1 MRVAARPHL
10 YDPLPDLPVLNGTQC
25 ARCGRVYFPPIG
37 VGCEICGAH
46 AEDLQ
51 PATVAATGRIHALAQ
66 VHLHH
71 GAPETPFTIAEIT
84 LDAGPLIRAMVHPES
99 PPLSIGARVTARWN
113 AVGADHA
120 GAPIVEPAFTLD
132 QPAASAPTP
141 AADQNGAAS

>member
-37 VGCEICGAH
+37 VGCEICGAP
-46 AEDLQ
+46 AEDLL
-51 PATVAATGRIHALAQ
+51 PTTLAATGRIHSLAQ

-71 GAPETPFTIAEIT
+71 GAPETPFTIAEIA

-99 PPLSIGARVTARWN
+99 APLSIGVPVTARWN
-113 AVGADHA
+113 IVGVDDVGAS
-120 GAPIVEPAFTLD
+120 IVEPAF
-132 QPAASAPTP
+132 SV
-141 AADQNGAAS
+141 DQNRASS